1 MQATADS
8 GAGAP
13 TPTPAPRALIPN
25 FWDRD
30 PLEVE
35 ARAWREIRV
44 VSVLQEGAGSMRLQH
59 DMRPDQARHMAA
71 ALIAAADW
79 LDARQV
85 PA

>member
-1 MQATADS
+1 MQATADT
-8 GAGAP
+8 GADAP
-13 TPTPAPRALIPN
+13 APAPREFIPN
-25 FWDRD
+25 FCDRD

-35 ARAWREIRV
+35 ARARRDFKL

-59 DMRPDQARHMAA
+59 DMRPDQARRMAA

-79 LDARQV
+79 LDAQQV